1 MRQKVAIITD
11 STSDLDKEVVEKY
24 NINVLPLKV
33 IYSEQEEYLDRVNI
47 EPQEI
52 YDRMPGEVP
61 STSLPSPA
69 SIISLFKKLE
79 EEGFT
84 HIISIHISSGLSGT
98 YNAVRTVARDFKNMV
113 IEVIDS
119 KALSLGLGIPVV
131 EAAKTY
137 ESTMSF
143 EAALKK
149 AKDIIS
155 NTEIYFVVGTL
166 DYLKK
171 GGRIGY
177 VAGTIGEIMQI
188 KPIISINEEGKYYTY
203 DKIRGRKKSLQRLF
217 EINKEIIKAKNK
229 NTIAVMHG
237 GAPEESR
244 ELLEKTKDLTQI
256 VKTYTGQV
264 GPVIGVHTGP
274 GLIGICITSIQYE

>member
-1 MRQKVAIITD
+1 MEQKVAIITD
-11 STSDLDKEVVEKY
+11 STCDLDKEVVDKY
-24 NINVLPLKV
+24 KINVLPLKV
-33 IYSEQEEYLDRVNI
+33 IYSEHEEYLDRINI

-69 SIISLFKKLE
+69 NIINLFKKLE

-98 YNAVRTVARDFKNMV
+98 FNAVRTIARDFKNMV

-131 EAAKTY
+131 EAAKAY
-137 ESTMSF
+137 ERTMSF

-177 VAGTIGEIMQI
+177 VAGTIGEIMQV
-188 KPIISINEEGKYYTY
+188 KPIISINKEGKYYTY
-203 DKIRGRKKSLQRLF
+203 DKIRGRKKSLHRLF
-217 EINKEIIKAKNK
+217 DITQEAIKAKNK

-237 GAPEESR
+237 GAPAETR
-244 ELLEKTKDLTQI
+244 QLLEKTKDLNQI

-264 GPVIGVHTGP
+264 GPVIGVHAGP
-274 GLIGICITSIQYE
+274 GLIGICIFDIQY

>member
-1 MRQKVAIITD
+1 MEQKVAIITD
-11 STSDLDKEVVEKY
+11 STCDLDKEVVEKY

-52 YDRMPGEVP
+52 YDRMPGEIP
-61 STSLPSPA
+61 STSLPSLA
-69 SIISLFKKLE
+69 NITNLFKQLE

-113 IEVIDS
+113 IEVVDS

-217 EINKEIIKAKNK
+217 DIAKEIVKAKNK

-237 GAPEESR
+237 GAPEETR
-244 ELLEKTKDLTQI
+244 ELLGKTKDLTEI
-256 VKTYTGQV
+256 IKTYTGQV

-274 GLIGICITSIQYE
+274 GLIGICISNIQY

>member
-244 ELLEKTKDLTQI
+244 ELLEKIKDLTQI

-274 GLIGICITSIQYE
+274 GLIGICITSIQY

>member
-1 MRQKVAIITD
+1 MEEKVAIVTD
-11 STSDLDKEVVEKY
+11 STCDLDKEAVDKY
-24 NINVLPLKV
+24 NIYVLPLKV
-33 IYSEQEEYLDRVNI
+33 IYSEQEEYIDRVNI

-52 YDRMPGEVP
+52 YDRMPGEIP

-69 SIISLFKKLE
+69 SIVNLFKKLE
-79 EEGFT
+79 AEGFT

-98 YNAVRTVARDFKNMV
+98 YNAVRTIARDFKNII

-119 KALSLGLGIPVV
+119 KALSLGLGIPVI

-137 ESTMSF
+137 KKTLSF
-143 EAALKK
+143 EAALNK
-149 AKDIIS
+149 AKDTIN
-155 NTEIYFVVGTL
+155 NTKIFFVVATL

-188 KPIISINEEGKYYTY
+188 KPIISINEEGKYYTF

-217 EINKEIIKAKNK
+217 EIANEDIKENKR

-237 GAPEESR
+237 GAPEE
-244 ELLEKTKDLTQI
+244 TKDLLLRFKDLKQI
-256 VKTYTGQV
+256 TKYYTGQV

-274 GLIGICITSIQYE
+274 GLIGVCISKVHY

>member
-1 MRQKVAIITD
+1 MEEKVAIVTD
-11 STSDLDKEVVEKY
+11 STCDLDKEVVDKY
-24 NINVLPLKV
+24 NIYVLPLKV
-33 IYSEQEEYLDRVNI
+33 IYSEQEEYIDRVNI

-52 YDRMPGEVP
+52 YERMPDEIP

-69 SIISLFKKLE
+69 NIVNLFKKLE
-79 EEGFT
+79 TEGFT

-98 YNAVRTVARDFKNMV
+98 YNAVRTIARDFKNMV

-137 ESTMSF
+137 KKTLNF
-143 EAALKK
+143 EATLNI
-149 AKDIIS
+149 AKDIIR
-155 NTEIYFVVGTL
+155 NTKIYFVVGTL
-166 DYLKK
+166 EYLKK

-188 KPIISINEEGKYYTY
+188 KPIISINEEGKYYTF
-203 DKIRGRKKSLQRLF
+203 DKIRGRKKSLQKLF
-217 EINKEIIKAKNK
+217 EIASEDIKLNKR

-237 GAPEESR
+237 GAPEESK
-244 ELLEKTKDLTQI
+244 ELLSKFNDSSQI
-256 VKTYTGQV
+256 LKKYKGQV
-264 GPVIGVHTGP
+264 GPVIGVHAGP
-274 GLIGICITSIQYE
+274 GLIGVCIFNVRYN

>member
-1 MRQKVAIITD
+1 MEQKVAIITD
-11 STSDLDKEVVEKY
+11 STCDLDKEVVEKY

-52 YDRMPGEVP
+52 YDRMPGEIP
-61 STSLPSPA
+61 STSLPSLA
-69 SIISLFKKLE
+69 NITNLFKQLE

-113 IEVIDS
+113 IEVVDS

-217 EINKEIIKAKNK
+217 DIAKETVKAKNK

-237 GAPEESR
+237 GAPEETR
-244 ELLEKTKDLTQI
+244 ELLGKTKDLTEI
-256 VKTYTGQV
+256 IKTYTGQV

-274 GLIGICITSIQYE
+274 GLIGICISNIQY